1 MLSVGEKFNPDPREP
16 IMTSIFKQYE
26 RVLIESTIEER
37 AKYLNWLERIEQL
50 YAEGFELVF
59 GK

>member
-1 MLSVGEKFNPDPREP
+1 
-16 IMTSIFKQYE
+16 MTSIFKQYE